1 MTLSY
6 PSNGSVRRF
15 ALRISL
21 LLNRSFGVQRTLVAQ
36 ATQGVSAWS
45 KRSQHT
51 LSRSLVSMT
60 SVPSRSWP
68 DHGPVIAFCKAML
81 VRNRLNI
88 MHITRRGEDFLCG

>member
-6 PSNGSVRRF
+6 PPNGSVRRF

-21 LLNRSFGVQRTLVAQ
+21 FLNRSLGVELTLVAQ
-36 ATQGVSAWS
+36 STRGVSAWS
-45 KRSQHT
+45 KRSEHP

-60 SVPSRSWP
+60 SASRRSWP
-68 DHGPVIAFCKAML
+68 DLGAEVAVCKAML

-88 MHITRRGEDFLCG
+88 MRIPQGEEDSLCG